1 MNTCLDPRE
10 SYFRSKVTALM
21 AKNTVR
27 KTFKAKQEE
36 PPKPVEAKQEEVKP
50 EVKKGTK
57 KEQGKKST
65 DGFVSASALQE
76 KKKELELR
84 LAYATE

>member
-36 PPKPVEAKQEEVKP
+36 PPKQAEPQKQEQSKP
-50 EVKKGTK
+50 QAKKSMK
-57 KEQGKKST
+57 KEGKKSS
-65 DGFVSASALQE
+65 DGFVSASALQQ
-76 KKKELELR
+76 KKKEL
-84 LAYATE
+84 

>member
-27 KTFKAKQEE
+27 KTFKSKQEILEIKKEQPKEEE
-36 PPKPVEAKQEEVKP
+36 PKV
-50 EVKKGTK
+50 EVKKQPK
-57 KEQGKKST
+57 K
-65 DGFVSASALQE
+65 
-76 KKKELELR
+76 
-84 LAYATE
+84 

>member
-1 MNTCLDPRE
+1 MVLPLSTQRGVEVMNTCLDPRE

-36 PPKPVEAKQEEVKP
+36 SPKPVETKQEESKV
-50 EVKKGTK
+50 ELKKNMK
-57 KEQGKKST
+57 K
-65 DGFVSASALQE
+65 
-76 KKKELELR
+76 
-84 LAYATE
+84 

>member
-27 KTFKAKQEE
+27 KTFKSKQELEEVKKAEPKQEE
-36 PPKPVEAKQEEVKP
+36 PKQ
-50 EVKKGTK
+50 
-57 KEQGKKST
+57 
-65 DGFVSASALQE
+65 
-76 KKKELELR
+76 
-84 LAYATE
+84 

>member
-27 KTFKAKQEE
+27 KTFKSKQEE
-36 PPKPVEAKQEEVKP
+36 PPKQAEPQKQE
-50 EVKKGTK
+50 
-57 KEQGKKST
+57 
-65 DGFVSASALQE
+65 
-76 KKKELELR
+76 
-84 LAYATE
+84 